1 MIEDSTNILS
11 NIYNELR
18 AILTNESIQAGSLQ
32 EIPYGIQFNISQFT
46 NNGLL
51 RIYLNKKG
59 TIKIDLSQINQESFR
74 QRIENIINEYQI
86 KLNTGSSKK
95 ANNVAIKVDPN
106 YEPIIGIDESGK
118 GDYFGPLVTA
128 AVYVNKKNKTL
139 LDNKGVKDSK
149 KLTDDKII
157 VLNDYIKDIC
167 SNQFTVVEISPE
179 KYNQLYDTF
188 STEGKKLNTL
198 LAWAHA
204 KSLEEVLLKVECNKA
219 ISDQFADERFI
230 LGKLQERGK
239 KIDLVQQHKAEIHTA
254 VAAASILARARFL
267 EKLKKLSDEIG
278 FTLRKGASSEV
289 VIQAKKIVELKGEDI
304 LKRIAKI
311 HFKTTKS
318 VLS

>member
-1 MIEDSTNILS
+1 MKNSLSVLTNV
-11 NIYNELR
+11 YNELKTLL
-18 AILTNESIQAGSLQ
+18 IKQSMQIGVLQ
-32 EIPYGIQFNISQFT
+32 EIPYGIQFSISQFT
-46 NNGLL
+46 NNGML

-59 TIKIDLSQINQESFR
+59 VIKIDYSQLNQGPFR
-74 QRIENIINEYQI
+74 KRIESIISDYQL
-86 KLNTGSSKK
+86 KLNGAKEDKSI
-95 ANNVAIKVDPN
+95 NNTAMIDLK
-106 YEPIIGIDESGK
+106 YEPIVGIDESGK

-128 AVYVNKKNKTL
+128 AVYVDSKNKVL

-149 KLTDDKII
+149 KINDDKIL

-167 SNQFTVVEISPE
+167 KNQFAVVEISPE

-188 STEGKKLNTL
+188 TLEGKKLNTL

-204 KSLEEVLLKVECNKA
+204 KSLEEVLSRVQCSKA

-239 KIDLVQQHKAEIHTA
+239 KIELVQQHKAEIHTA

-267 EKLKKLSDEIG
+267 EKLTKLSEEVG
-278 FTLRKGASSEV
+278 FPLLKGASLEV
-289 VIQAKKIVELKGEDI
+289 VEQAKKIVESKGEDI

-318 VLS
+318 VIS